1 MEWRSLATKGY
12 LSPEEVRRLPALPTW
27 ERICQGP
34 VAVIEC
40 VQDIPCDPCTTTCK
54 FSAITI
60 DDDITDLPKL
70 DASKCTGCGS
80 CVFGCPGLAIFIV
93 DGSPEGQLGKV
104 SFPHEYLPL
113 PTAGQ
118 RVQVVNRAGEV
129 ICEGNVEKVLST
141 KASDKTPVIQVW
153 VPKDLLME
161 ARGIKRL

>member
-1 MEWRSLATKGY
+1 MKWQSLATKGY
-12 LSPEEVRRLPALPTW
+12 LSPEEVRCLPALPTW

-40 VQDIPCDPCTTTCK
+40 VQDIPCDPCTTTCR

-60 DDDITDLPKL
+60 GGDITDLPML
-70 DASKCTGCGS
+70 DASKCTGCGN

-118 RVQVVNRAGEV
+118 QVQVVNRAGEV